1 MKKYISIIII
11 LMFCIACQAQ
21 DKLFQEGLQNG
32 RSPQKFY
39 FAKNGKGKGITLEKM
54 KQFADKHD
62 YLLGKY
68 TTKQIDRFGDKQT
81 ALDGVYFIPKK
92 EYPRY
97 VFEYDGGGFD
107 ENMHRGSCWL
117 FIERKFIKFENVRW
131 SGNIENGMLDGQGSA
146 FWFDDAIQY
155 FITVNGKFQHGLPLG
170 NMEVKRFSSNS
181 ANPETVSFKSQG
193 SINVGA
199 LSDGLAS
206 YSVSGG
212 KWGFVSSDGTITI
225 SPSYESIVKE
235 FANGKAEVILDG
247 KEIIINKNGKYVDL
261 TANQKRLDAQ
271 QLAKERQ
278 EELKRQQ
285 EEKRKEIARR
295 QEEIEK
301 RRLAEEAA
309 KIRIEKFRN
318 CQPGDIVYYSQDWVH
333 SELFGW
339 IREEYTMR
347 VTCFVE
353 RNVNN
358 GERLQI
364 RVGNV
369 ESSNRNYYSSPEID
383 GIKYNKGD
391 VLWIRPLD
399 DSRWQIQ

>member
-1 MKKYISIIII
+1 MI
-11 LMFCIACQAQ
+11 LMFCIGIQAQ
-21 DKLFQEGLQNG
+21 EKLFQEGLQNR
-32 RSPQKFY
+32 RSPRKFY
-39 FAKNGKGKGITLEKM
+39 FAKNGKGKGLTLEKM
-54 KQFADKHD
+54 KQYADKHD
-62 YLLGKY
+62 YLLGNY

-92 EYPRY
+92 EYPWY
-97 VFEYDGGGFD
+97 VFEFDGGGFD
-107 ENMHRGSCWL
+107 DNLHRGSCWL
-117 FIERKFIKFENVRW
+117 YIDGKFIKFENVRW

-146 FWFDDAIQY
+146 FWFDDAYHY
-155 FITVNGKFQHGLPLG
+155 FITVNGQFQHGLPKG
-170 NMEVKRFSSNS
+170 NMEVKRFSSNA
-181 ANPETVSFKSQG
+181 ANPEKVSFESQG
-193 SINVGA
+193 SINVGN

-225 SPSYESIVKE
+225 SPGYESIVKE

-369 ESSNRNYYSSPEID
+369 ESSSRNYYSSPEID